1 MTTTNRFGADDWAKA
16 ALDAIAAAGVE
27 HVTVEGLGRRLGV
40 TKGSFYW
47 HFANRQA
54 LITSALDLWE
64 RRATVDVIEQLRGI
78 VDPVVRLRALLTT
91 SLGDV
96 VHGPLDAALLVAVN
110 DRVVGSVVR
119 RVTRRRVEFLERLF
133 VDMGFSPAE
142 ARTRARIAYST
153 YVGHFHVSRALDD
166 GNLDGSLDAYIDQL
180 VASLA
185 ADRPASAAGSSVSA
199 RSS

>member
-1 MTTTNRFGADDWAKA
+1 MTTVNRLGADDWAKA
-16 ALDAIAAAGVE
+16 ALGVIATVGVE

-47 HFANRQA
+47 HFADRQA

-64 RRATVDVIEQLRGI
+64 RRATVDIIEQLGVI
-78 VDPVVRLRALLTT
+78 VDPVVRLRALFTT

-96 VHGPLDAALLVAVN
+96 IDGSLDAALVVAVN
-110 DRVVGSVVR
+110 DRVVGAAVR

-133 VDMGFSPAE
+133 ADMGFTPAK

-153 YVGHFHVSRALDD
+153 YIGHFHLSRALDD
-166 GNLDGSLDAYIDQL
+166 DGDLDGPLDAYIDQL

-185 ADRPASAAGSSVSA
+185 ADRPASAAGSSVPA
-199 RSS
+199 